1 MKKNEGF
8 KSIADLINIKRSGV
22 KPPAYQWQDLALKI
36 ITDFRVP
43 NFKRSS
49 VFKICKDIPKN
60 VVQACVDDTKELC
73 QSGEQWKYFFK
84 LISESGKENKPE
96 YKPNYDNNNYNN
108 KFNNKFSN
116 NYNNRDDRD

>member
-8 KSIADLINIKRSGV
+8 KSIADIINSRRSGI

-36 ITDFRVP
+36 IKDFGVP

-60 VVQACVDDTKELC
+60 IVQACVDDTKELC
-73 QSGEQWKYFFK
+73 QSGEKWKYFFK
-84 LISESGKENKPE
+84 LISEFGKENKAE
-96 YKPNYDNNNYNN
+96 YKPNYKNSYYNDER
-108 KFNNKFSN
+108 
-116 NYNNRDDRD
+116 Y